1 VGTYIIRRLLQ
12 MIPVILGAT
21 FLIFAMVFALPGD
34 PLAGKC
40 GERPCPPAYAAAFR
54 EKYNLNDPLPIQY
67 GKYLGNLVR
76 GDLGETAS
84 GIKVSEQLKIRYPI
98 TAKLAIMAIL
108 FESILGILAGVLTGI
123 KRGGFLDNLV
133 LVATIAIISIPV
145 FVIGGLSQYFLGVKL
160 GLFPVTVTST
170 NPSVYELALP
180 AMVLGSASLAYV
192 TRLTRTNLT
201 ENLRADYLRTAVAKG
216 LTRRRAIGLHA
227 MRNSLIPVVT
237 FIGFDFGALLGGAIV
252 TERIFNIPGIGGYI
266 YNSIRARDG
275 ASVVGAVTVLVIVYL
290 FVNLLVDLL
299 YGLLDP
305 RISHD

>member
-1 VGTYIIRRLLQ
+1 
-12 MIPVILGAT
+12 
-21 FLIFAMVFALPGD
+21 
-34 PLAGKC
+34 
-40 GERPCPPAYAAAFR
+40 
-54 EKYNLNDPLPIQY
+54 
-67 GKYLGNLVR
+67 
-76 GDLGETAS
+76 
-84 GIKVSEQLKIRYPI
+84 
-98 TAKLAIMAIL
+98 MAIL
-108 FESILGILAGVLTGI
+108 FESILGIFAGVLTGI
-123 KRGGFLDNLV
+123 KKGGFLDNLV
-133 LVATIAIISIPV
+133 LVSTLVVISIPV
-145 FVIGGLSQYFLGVKL
+145 FVIGGLSQYFLGRQAGPVPGHRHLDEPL
-160 GLFPVTVTST
+160 GLRAGCCPRWCWAR
-170 NPSVYELALP
+170 L
-180 AMVLGSASLAYV
+180 SLAYV

-201 ENLRADYLRTAVAKG
+201 ENLRADYVRTAVAKG

-266 YNSIRARDG
+266 YRSIRDRDG